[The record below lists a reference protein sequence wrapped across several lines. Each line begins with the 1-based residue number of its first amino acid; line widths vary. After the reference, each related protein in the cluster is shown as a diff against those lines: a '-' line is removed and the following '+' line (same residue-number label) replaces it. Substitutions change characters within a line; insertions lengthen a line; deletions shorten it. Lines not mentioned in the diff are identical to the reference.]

1 MWTEPIRKNLRNRY
15 CLIYF
20 ITFFRNCLPFRMV
33 KLMTMNVKCAKVH
46 VYRKFTLLHVIQAH
60 AVNLRFVHAVNLRF
74 IIIFNLSYG
83 L

>member
-1 MWTEPIRKNLRNRY
+1 
-15 CLIYF
+15 
-20 ITFFRNCLPFRMV
+20 
-33 KLMTMNVKCAKVH
+33 MTMNVKCAKVH